1 MSTRQEVYEAIDSE
15 REYQN
20 SRWNEDTTTS
30 KNKHSFED
38 WFTYIEDYVNEA
50 KHTLSRIAR
59 QDSDPIANA
68 IMRKVAAMAVCAM
81 EEHGAPKREQK

>member
-1 MSTRQEVYEAIDSE
+1 MATRNEVYGAIDTE

-30 KNKHSFED
+30 KNKHSFEE
-38 WFTYIEDYVNEA
+38 WFMYIEDYVSEA
-50 KHTLSRIAR
+50 KHTLSRLAR
-59 QDSDPIANA
+59 QNADPVAND

-81 EEHGAPKREQK
+81 EEHGAPKRKS